1 MSAVAGVALVAAGGV
16 TLLQAATSGEP
27 SGRRGAAAEA
37 THQPNETADALPTP
51 ATSPTSV
58 PTTTLATSAPPRPQ
72 TRTNRSRTTAASRA
86 KTTARTVTTRHTV
99 RASQTTKATTTT
111 KTTAS
116 SSGSSTYESQLL
128 SLVNHER
135 TSRGIAPLRAAS
147 CPDRFAESWAAH
159 LSSTGAFSHQ
169 SLGPIMSTCGASIA
183 AENIARGSISP
194 STMVRLWMNSA
205 SHRDNI
211 LDPKLTQVGTA
222 AVKNSSGE
230 WTAVQDFIRP

>member
-16 TLLQAATSGEP
+16 TLLQAATSADP
-27 SGRRGAAAEA
+27 SGRRSAAEV
-37 THQPNETADALPTP
+37 THQPTETVDALPTSS
-51 ATSPTSV
+51 TSPTSV
-58 PTTTLATSAPPRPQ
+58 PTTTLATSAPRPES
-72 TRTNRSRTTAASRA
+72 RTNRSRTTSASRA

-111 KTTAS
+111 KTTTS

-169 SLGPIMSTCGASIA
+169 SLGPIMSACGASIA